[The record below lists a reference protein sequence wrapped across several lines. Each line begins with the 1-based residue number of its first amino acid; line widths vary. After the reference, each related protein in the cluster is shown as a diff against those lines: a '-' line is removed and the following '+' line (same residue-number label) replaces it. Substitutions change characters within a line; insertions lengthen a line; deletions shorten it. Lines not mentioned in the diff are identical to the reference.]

1 MISGAP
7 DTTRP
12 TASSSPKGLRRFSR
26 LTCFSTLFLI
36 FAGGMVTSTGS
47 GLAVPDWP
55 LSYGTLFPPMVGG
68 IFYEHGHRMVATIV
82 GFLVFCLSIWL
93 GIKEKRRW
101 VRHLGIAALAAVV
114 FQGIL
119 GGLTVLFLLPMP
131 VSVTHAVLAQ
141 TFFVITII
149 IAYSLSLER
158 HRREFKPA
166 IDYRGLT
173 KMTVVLGTLIYL
185 QLILGALM
193 RHTGSGL
200 AIPDFPAMG
209 GYWFPPFNGA
219 MLQHINDWRFE
230 HDLPTVNIAQV
241 ITHFVHRAG
250 ALFITVTVVLLDVVA
265 LRERITDKIIIRTI
279 WMLNALVIGQFCLGV
294 LTVLSEKSPHITSTH
309 VMTGAATLGVT
320 VLLLLRAAP
329 LSWEKFK
336 STTFLK
342 VL

>member
-1 MISGAP
+1 MISGVP

-12 TASSSPKGLRRFSR
+12 AVSSPPKGLRRFSK
-26 LTCFSTLFLI
+26 LTCLSTLFLI

-55 LSYGTLFPPMVGG
+55 LSYGMLFPPMVGG
-68 IFYEHGHRMVATIV
+68 IFYEHGHRMAAAAV
-82 GFLVFCLSIWL
+82 GFLVLCLTIWL

-101 VRHLGIAALAAVV
+101 VRRLGIAALAAVV
-114 FQGIL
+114 AQGIL

-158 HRREFKPA
+158 QHREFKPA

-173 KMTVVLGTLIYL
+173 KMSVVLGALIYI
-185 QLILGALM
+185 QLVLGALM

-200 AIPDFPAMG
+200 AIPDFPTMG
-209 GYWFPPFNGA
+209 GYRFPPFNKT
-219 MLQHINDWRFE
+219 MLAYINDWRFE
-230 HDLPTVNIAQV
+230 RDLPVVNISQV
-241 ITHFVHRAG
+241 VIHFVHRAG
-250 ALFITVTVVLLDVVA
+250 ALLITVTAVLLDVAA
-265 LRERITDKIIIRTI
+265 LRERIADKTIVRTI
-279 WMLNALVIGQFCLGV
+279 WLLNALVIGQLCLGV
-294 LTVLSEKSPHITSTH
+294 LTVLSEKSPPITSTH
-309 VMTGAATLGVT
+309 VMTGAATLGAA

-336 STTFLK
+336 STVF
-342 VL
+342 